1 MFKNIFPFF
10 NKNKITEMTN
20 NSEEQQTSSST
31 EETIIE
37 VVIQPP
43 TPEAKVECDALPA
56 VITTQPVQ
64 PMPEHDDSIAVVMW
78 EATVTGRRLIDE
90 MVNLGSFY
98 MAQGEKAEGHDFNE
112 YVMPY
117 GKLPLNVIR
126 NYNLRIVDTGRYRML
141 KEIRNNRMLKSKS
154 EVAACNDFASWLIK
168 LQKDNFP
175 DKKIVLV
182 FFEPRHSKILQLFQ
196 ALERYRLLDDVNKI
210 LLGCVNGWDLLRQQ
224 VHDLKDEH
232 RMVLKALADHHLGVD
247 TPLESAVQRAQ
258 ALHKILRKV
267 HGGRI
272 NTGVLKENLI
282 SCDHLLEQVKKIK
295 EELTKEAQWRPVF
308 ADMFRQGIKPR
319 RRAGFLRHMLVESG
333 ITYVGL
339 TETFKDKKDD
349 GVVEVIKENIKGKN
363 EADVEEVIKLLNQHL
378 AQPDKPVR
386 RGSGRR
392 APRTRSLCTATDL
405 EKQQPASKIEPE
417 ENNNDPVKVIMD
429 VIPSTPAV
437 LSEV

>member
-1 MFKNIFPFF
+1 MVDPQ
-10 NKNKITEMTN
+10 NKITGMTN

-43 TPEAKVECDALPA
+43 TTEAKVESDAPPA
-56 VITTQPVQ
+56 VITTQPAQ
-64 PMPEHDDSIAVVMW
+64 PMPEHDDSIAVNQI
-78 EATVTGRRLIDE
+78 TE
-90 MVNLGSFY
+90 M
-98 MAQGEKAEGHDFNE
+98 
-112 YVMPY
+112 
-117 GKLPLNVIR
+117 
-126 NYNLRIVDTGRYRML
+126 T
-141 KEIRNNRMLKSKS
+141 NNS
-154 EVAACNDFASWLIK
+154 EEQQTSSSTEETI
-168 LQKDNFP
+168 
-175 DKKIVLV
+175 I
-182 FFEPRHSKILQLFQ
+182 E

-210 LLGCVNGWDLLRQQ
+210 LLGCVNGWNLLRQQ
-224 VHDLKDEH
+224 VTTEIVTRELVRFSNVSIEN
-232 RMVLKALADHHLGVD
+232 RALFNVLN
-247 TPLESAVQRAQ
+247 Q

-282 SCDHLLEQVKKIK
+282 SCDHLLEQVKNIK

-308 ADMFRQGIKPR
+308 ADMFHQGIKPR

-333 ITYVGL
+333 ITYAGL

-363 EADVEEVIKLLNQHL
+363 KADVEEVIKLLNQHL

-386 RGSGRR
+386 RGSGCR
-392 APRTRSLCTATDL
+392 APLTRSLCTATDL

-417 ENNNDPVKVIMD
+417 ENNNDPIKVIMN

>member
-1 MFKNIFPFF
+1 
-10 NKNKITEMTN
+10 MTN

-31 EETIIE
+31 EETHHRG
-37 VVIQPP
+37 
-43 TPEAKVECDALPA
+43 A
-56 VITTQPVQ
+56 Q
-64 PMPEHDDSIAVVMW
+64 PMPEHDDNIAVVMW

-98 MAQGEKAEGHDFNE
+98 VAQEEKAEGHDFNE
-112 YVMPY
+112 Y
-117 GKLPLNVIR
+117 
-126 NYNLRIVDTGRYRML
+126 
-141 KEIRNNRMLKSKS
+141 
-154 EVAACNDFASWLIK
+154 
-168 LQKDNFP
+168 
-175 DKKIVLV
+175 
-182 FFEPRHSKILQLFQ
+182 

-232 RMVLKALADHHLGVD
+232 RMVLKALADHHLEVD

-258 ALHKILRKV
+258 SS
-267 HGGRI
+267 
-272 NTGVLKENLI
+272 T
-282 SCDHLLEQVKKIK
+282 SQDPSQVKKIK

-308 ADMFRQGIKPR
+308 ADMFHQGIKPR
-319 RRAGFLRHMLVESG
+319 RRAGFLRHLLVESG
-333 ITYVGL
+333 ITYAGL

-378 AQPDKPVR
+378 AQPDRPVR

>member
-1 MFKNIFPFF
+1 MAQ
-10 NKNKITEMTN
+10 NKITGMTN

-43 TPEAKVECDALPA
+43 TTEAKVESDAPPA
-56 VITTQPVQ
+56 VITTQPAQPMPEHDDSIAVNQITEMTNNSEEQQTSSSTEETIIEVSIQPPTTEAKPAQ

-98 MAQGEKAEGHDFNE
+98 VAQEEKAEGHDFNE
-112 YVMPY
+112 YVIPY
-117 GKLPLNVIR
+117 GKLPLN
-126 NYNLRIVDTGRYRML
+126 T
-141 KEIRNNRMLKSKS
+141 
-154 EVAACNDFASWLIK
+154 
-168 LQKDNFP
+168 
-175 DKKIVLV
+175 
-182 FFEPRHSKILQLFQ
+182 
-196 ALERYRLLDDVNKI
+196 LERYRLLDDVNKI

-224 VHDLKDEH
+224 VTTEIVTRELVHDLKDEH

-247 TPLESAVQRAQ
+247 TPLESAVQRDPHQ
-258 ALHKILRKV
+258 LRSFA
-267 HGGRI
+267 R
-272 NTGVLKENLI
+272 TT
-282 SCDHLLEQVKKIK
+282 EQVKKIK

-319 RRAGFLRHMLVESG
+319 RRAEFLRHMLVESG
-333 ITYVGL
+333 ITYAGL

-349 GVVEVIKENIKGKN
+349 GVVEVIKENINGKN
-363 EADVEEVIKLLNQHL
+363 EADVEEFIKLLNQHL

-392 APRTRSLCTATDL
+392 APRTRSLCNATDL
-405 EKQQPASKIEPE
+405 EKQQPASKSSPR
-417 ENNNDPVKVIMD
+417 K
-429 VIPSTPAV
+429 TTTT
-437 LSEV
+437 LSK

>member
-1 MFKNIFPFF
+1 MARSGRDGGRFRLKDVEDVSFAQARSPNVTVFIRKLWYFSSINQRPSMVDPQ
-10 NKNKITEMTN
+10 NKITGMTN

-37 VVIQPP
+37 VSIQPP
-43 TPEAKVECDALPA
+43 TTEAKVESDAPPT
-56 VITTQPVQ
+56 VITTQPAQ

-98 MAQGEKAEGHDFNE
+98 VAQEEKAEGHDFNE
-112 YVMPY
+112 YVMPH
-117 GKLPLNVIR
+117 GKLPLN
-126 NYNLRIVDTGRYRML
+126 
-141 KEIRNNRMLKSKS
+141 
-154 EVAACNDFASWLIK
+154 
-168 LQKDNFP
+168 
-175 DKKIVLV
+175 
-182 FFEPRHSKILQLFQ
+182 

-210 LLGCVNGWDLLRQQ
+210 LLGCVNGW
-224 VHDLKDEH
+224 VTSVNKMNIAWSLK
-232 RMVLKALADHHLGVD
+232 LWLI
-247 TPLESAVQRAQ
+247 TTLESTHLWRALFNVLNQ

-295 EELTKEAQWRPVF
+295 EELIKEAQWRPVF
-308 ADMFRQGIKPR
+308 ADIFRQGIKPR

-333 ITYVGL
+333 ITYAGL
-339 TETFKDKKDD
+339 TETFKVNLTRKMTVWSRSSKRTS
-349 GVVEVIKENIKGKN
+349 KGKN

-392 APRTRSLCTATDL
+392 VPRTRSLCTATDL

>member
-1 MFKNIFPFF
+1 MYTRPSGTPLDTKWI
-10 NKNKITEMTN
+10 IVSS
-20 NSEEQQTSSST
+20 NSDLAE
-31 EETIIE
+31 
-37 VVIQPP
+37 
-43 TPEAKVECDALPA
+43 
-56 VITTQPVQ
+56 
-64 PMPEHDDSIAVVMW
+64 
-78 EATVTGRRLIDE
+78 LI
-90 MVNLGSFY
+90 SR
-98 MAQGEKAEGHDFNE
+98 
-112 YVMPY
+112 
-117 GKLPLNVIR
+117 LPLNVIR
-126 NYNLRIVDTGRYRML
+126 NYNLRIVDRML

-154 EVAACNDFASWLIK
+154 EIAVCYDFASWLIK
-168 LQKDNFP
+168 FQKDNFT

-196 ALERYRLLDDVNKI
+196 ALERYRLHDDVNKI

-224 VHDLKDEH
+224 LWLITTLES
-232 RMVLKALADHHLGVD
+232 
-247 TPLESAVQRAQ
+247 TPLWRALFNVLNQ

-272 NTGVLKENLI
+272 NTWVLKENLI

-308 ADMFRQGIKPR
+308 ADIFHQGIKPR

-333 ITYVGL
+333 ITYAGL

-363 EADVEEVIKLLNQHL
+363 EADVEE
-378 AQPDKPVR
+378 PDKPVR

-392 APRTRSLCTATDL
+392 APRTCSLCTATYL
-405 EKQQPASKIEPE
+405 EKQQPAFKIEPE
-417 ENNNDPVKVIMD
+417 ENNNDPVKVSMD

-437 LSEV
+437 LSEAEAKKAGK